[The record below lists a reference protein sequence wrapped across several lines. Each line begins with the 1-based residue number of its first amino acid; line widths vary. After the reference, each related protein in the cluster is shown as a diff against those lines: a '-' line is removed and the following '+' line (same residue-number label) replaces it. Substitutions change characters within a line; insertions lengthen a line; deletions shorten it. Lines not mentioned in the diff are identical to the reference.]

1 MSTEFL
7 EFYINKLQID
17 LEDNTIYSDT
27 LTHPVRRSMHKFLF
41 KFDML

>member
-27 LTHPVRRSMHKFLF
+27 LPQPGTS
-41 KFDML
+41 